1 MPLRS
6 RLVLLLVGLLAVA
19 LVATDAV
26 TFSSLRGSLYNQ
38 AEQQLSQ
45 LWSQGPSCRNA
56 PSNTYK
62 SFYDAAGNRFQPLV
76 CEFDPNVSLSS
87 VPVPTVNRRLIDRAI
102 RSAGP
107 VFATVETSVA
117 GTRDLVIAQSQ
128 TGIVTAGPVFVVGI
142 PLTAVDNT
150 LAHQLH
156 LELYVSLA
164 VLAGLALAA
173 WALVRLSMRPL
184 ERMTKTAGEI
194 ASGNLSA
201 RVEHTDE
208 RTEVGQLG
216 AALNVMLTQI
226 EEAFREREES
236 ENRLRRF
243 VADAAHEL
251 RTPLTSIRGFAEL
264 FRNGT
269 ANRPEDLAVALR
281 RIEGESVRMAGLVE
295 DLLLLARLDQGRP
308 LRFEPLDLVQLA
320 DDAAA
325 DARAIDATR
334 TVTVTAPET
343 LLAEGDEQRLRQVTG
358 NLVNNALAHTSPGTP
373 VEILLTPEG
382 DEAKLSVVDHGPG
395 IGEEDASHVFER
407 FWRADRSRRRS
418 QQAGNLSPGAGL
430 GLSIV
435 AAIVAAHGGRVSVER
450 TPGGGAT
457 FVVQLPLRHVPDG
470 ADSADDG
477 DGPTVGARGQS
488 DDGSA
493 TARPT
498 RADPGAAPQAGI
510 PASPSQSA
518 ADAPFRR

>member
-6 RLVLLLVGLLAVA
+6 RLVILLVGLLAVA
-19 LVATDAV
+19 LIATDAI
-26 TFSSLRGSLYNQ
+26 TFSSLRGSLYDQ

-62 SFYDAAGNRFQPLV
+62 SFYDAAGHRFQPLV
-76 CEFDPNVSLSS
+76 CEFNPNVQLSS
-87 VPVPTVNRRLIDRAI
+87 VPVPTVSRSLIDRAI
-102 RSAGP
+102 SSSGP
-107 VFATVETSVA
+107 VFDTVETSVP
-117 GTRDLVIAQSQ
+117 GTRDLVIAENQS
-128 TGIVTAGPVFVVGI
+128 GIVTAGPVFVVGI
-142 PLTAVDNT
+142 PLTNLDNT

-156 LELYVSLA
+156 LDLYVSLA
-164 VLAGLALAA
+164 VLAVLALAA

-194 ASGNLSA
+194 AAGDLSA

-226 EEAFREREES
+226 EEAFQEREES
-236 ENRLRRF
+236 ESRLRRF

-320 DDAAA
+320 DDAAS

-334 TVTVTAPET
+334 TVTVSGPDT
-343 LLAEGDEQRLRQVTG
+343 LFIDGDEQRLRQVTA
-358 NLVNNALAHTSPGTP
+358 NLVNNALAHTPSGTP
-373 VEILLTPEG
+373 IELLLGEEG
-382 DEAKLSVVDHGPG
+382 DDARVSVIDHGPG
-395 IGEEDASHVFER
+395 IAAEDVSHVFER
-407 FWRADRSRRRS
+407 FWRADRSRKRS
-418 QQAGNLSPGAGL
+418 QQPGNLSPGAGL

-435 AAIVAAHGGRVSVER
+435 AAIVSAHGGGVSVEP
-450 TPGGGAT
+450 TAGGGAT
-457 FVVQLPLRHVPDG
+457 FVVRLPVHHRTGGEEPV
-470 ADSADDG
+470 A
-477 DGPTVGARGQS
+477 
-488 DDGSA
+488 DGSED
-493 TARPT
+493 TTDSGQRPT
-498 RADPGAAPQAGI
+498 SGGAASPGTRPDLWSTPEEDAPSA
-510 PASPSQSA
+510 PAH
-518 ADAPFRR
+518 APFRR